1 MGFFYLICLAAFC
14 LNFAVSAVLRK
25 KWPKKMWP
33 ECLLAVLGLTAFGTV
48 VYSIFG
54 VGGWE
59 GMGLG
64 LPRCLRVPERPPV
77 MPLRCVYGSSDRIK
91 NSKQK

>member
-1 MGFFYLICLAAFC
+1 
-14 LNFAVSAVLRK
+14 
-25 KWPKKMWP
+25 MWP
-33 ECLLAVLGLTAFGTV
+33 ECLLAVLGLAAFGTV

-64 LPRCLRVPERPPV
+64 LTAMFAGFGAAVGYVAETCVRVV
-77 MPLRCVYGSSDRIK
+77 KS
-91 NSKQK
+91 NQKH

>member
-1 MGFFYLICLAAFC
+1 MGYFYLIGLFAFC
-14 LNFAVSAVLRK
+14 IAGGISAFLRR

-33 ECLLAVLGLTAFGTV
+33 ECLLAILALLAFGTV

-64 LPRCLRVPERPPV
+64 LLAIFTGFGAVAGYVAEVCF
-77 MPLRCVYGSSDRIK
+77 RIVRSGRK
-91 NSKQK
+91 R

>member
-1 MGFFYLICLAAFC
+1 MWYFYLFCLAGFC
-14 LNFAVSAVLRK
+14 LNFGISAFLRK

-33 ECLLAVLGLTAFGTV
+33 ECLLAVIGLAAFGTV
-48 VYSIFG
+48 VYSMVG

-64 LPRCLRVPERPPV
+64 LAAMFAGFGAAAGYAAEACVRVIR
-77 MPLRCVYGSSDRIK
+77 LNK
-91 NSKQK
+91 NIKQK